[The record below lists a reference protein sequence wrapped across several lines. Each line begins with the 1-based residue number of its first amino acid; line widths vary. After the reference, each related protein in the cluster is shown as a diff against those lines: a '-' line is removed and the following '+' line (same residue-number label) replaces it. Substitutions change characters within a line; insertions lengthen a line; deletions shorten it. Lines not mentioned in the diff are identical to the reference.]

1 MSFSFDKVSTG
12 TYNYV
17 SVILNVAPDGATIAG
32 LTSAFTVISAKTQ
45 FLDQVKINSTSQLI
59 NVYLNFSQNYLSVL
73 AE

>member
-12 TYNYV
+12 TYNSV

-32 LTSAFTVISAKTQ
+32 LTSAFTAISAKTQ

>member
-12 TYNYV
+12 TYNSV